1 MLKQSR
7 RNIPVAKKDEIIR
20 LVKEG
25 FTHSSIAKHL
35 SVNKNTV
42 TNVLRRE
49 RQSQESNEQ
58 QLLETIL
65 NKASRRLSEDKV

>member
-1 MLKQSR
+1 MLKQSKR
-7 RNIPVAKKDEIIR
+7 SIPIATKDEIIR
-20 LVKEG
+20 LVNEG

-49 RQSQESNEQ
+49 RQSKSQNEQ
-58 QLLETIL
+58 QLLDAIL
-65 NKASRRLSEDKV
+65 NRIKEVNG

>member
-7 RNIPVAKKDEIIR
+7 RNIPIAKKDEIIR
-20 LVKEG
+20 LVNEG

-49 RQSQESNEQ
+49 QQCQEQNEQ
-58 QLLETIL
+58 QLLDTIL
-65 NKASRRLSEDKV
+65 SMINKEAR